1 MIAYRKKVT
10 ILNEKVKEIINY
22 IFFGALATI
31 VNILSFYIFDT
42 IFNWQYLIANVIS
55 IIVSI
60 LFAYVTNKIFVF
72 ESKTETRQALIQEF
86 TSFISF
92 RLLSGLID
100 MLVMW
105 MLVDIL
111 TVDSLIAKLFTQI
124 IVVVLNYIFSRF
136 IIFK

>member
-124 IVVVLNYIFSRF
+124 GRVNLLLVLC
-136 IIFK
+136 